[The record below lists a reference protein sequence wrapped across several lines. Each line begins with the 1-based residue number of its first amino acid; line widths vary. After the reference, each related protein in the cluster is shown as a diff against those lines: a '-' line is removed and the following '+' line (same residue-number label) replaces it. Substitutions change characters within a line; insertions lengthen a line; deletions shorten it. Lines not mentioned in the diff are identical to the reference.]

1 LLRRYR
7 VLAGLSQEALAE
19 RAGISRRGIADLE
32 RGARR
37 FPYPDTASRLAAAL
51 ELSGAERA
59 AFMAACRPRLARSTR
74 RYTLQVEPSPFV
86 GRQREL
92 AEISQLLAGS
102 RVLTLT
108 GTGGIGKTRIALE
121 LAHQL
126 ESEYADGAV
135 FIDLAPIHDAALV
148 PQAVAATLGVSA
160 RPGESVTDSVRQHL
174 QHRRVLLVL
183 DNCEHVV
190 AACAQLADVLI
201 RASSSLQ
208 LVITS
213 REPLRI
219 HGETVWVVP
228 PLAADESVALFTE
241 HAQAAAAATNLTSTD
256 IDLIGEICSR
266 LEGIPLA
273 IELAAGRVPAL
284 GVAQVADLLVDRLDF
299 LSRGS
304 RLESPRHQTLRAAL
318 DWSYNLLDSSE
329 QRLFARLAVFAGGWN
344 LDAAR
349 AVCATGDVS
358 SHAVLDGLVGLVDK
372 VACVRGRHQ
381 WAAAVW
387 LSGDHPRIRGR
398 ATRVIWRQQ
407 RDSRSPR
414 KLLPRDRRRGGGY
427 TARHPL
433 PG

>member
-1 LLRRYR
+1 VQLDARRSAEEQEGFGSQLRRYR
-7 VLAGLSQEALAE
+7 VLAGLSQEALAG

-37 FPYPDTASRLAAAL
+37 SPYPDTASRLAAGL
-51 ELSGAERA
+51 ELGAEERA
-59 AFMAACRPRLARSTR
+59 AFMAACRPRRTGSTR
-74 RYTLQVEPSPFV
+74 RYTLQIEPSTFV

-92 AEISQLLAGS
+92 AEISQLVAGS

-121 LAHQL
+121 LARQL

-135 FIDLAPIHDAALV
+135 FIDLAQVYDPAHV

-160 RPGESVTDSVRQHL
+160 RLGESVTDSVREHL
-174 QHRRVLLVL
+174 QPRRVLLVL
-183 DNCEHVV
+183 GNCEHVV

-228 PLAADESVALFTE
+228 PLAADEAVALFTQQ
-241 HAQAAAAATNLTSTD
+241 AQAAAAATNLSSA
-256 IDLIGEICSR
+256 DLDRIGEICSR

-273 IELAAGRVPAL
+273 IELAAVRVPAL
-284 GVAQVADLLVDRLDF
+284 GVADVADLLADRLDF

-304 RLESPRHQTLRAAL
+304 RLDSPRHQTPAGG
-318 DWSYNLLDSSE
+318 
-329 QRLFARLAVFAGGWN
+329 ARLE
-344 LDAAR
+344 LQLAR
-349 AVCATGDVS
+349 FQRTAS
-358 SHAVLDGLVGLVDK
+358 
-372 VACVRGRHQ
+372 
-381 WAAAVW
+381 
-387 LSGDHPRIRGR
+387 IRTPGC
-398 ATRVIWRQQ
+398 
-407 RDSRSPR
+407 
-414 KLLPRDRRRGGGY
+414 LRRRLE
-427 TARHPL
+427 P
-433 PG
+433 